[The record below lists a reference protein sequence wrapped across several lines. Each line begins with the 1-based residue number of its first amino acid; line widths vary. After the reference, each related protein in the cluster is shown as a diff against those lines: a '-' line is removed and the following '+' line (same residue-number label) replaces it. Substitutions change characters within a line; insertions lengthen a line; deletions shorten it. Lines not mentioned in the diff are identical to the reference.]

1 VQAPRCRISLHRNA
15 GREAACATILG
26 EEDDVTDTIKDS
38 GLLINGDIIPV
49 PGVKVIGPHD
59 AAWSQL
65 SPGDCRPRTAYR
77 NREVV
82 QLKPQMWMLHKT
94 IADDPEILMP
104 GSGPPGAAQKTAD
117 YWASSPL
124 HSGAH
129 LVTGHEGEVACLADL
144 WLVEAYHATVSNP
157 YSVGHETCEL
167 VGGKF
172 FEAAANATVQTC
184 LVGCQAL
191 GIQLQTPKA
200 GHYKGHPWKRMLDGG
215 RNCIGIFGHR
225 DNTESRGRWDPGD
238 MLFDMLRDKGVESFD
253 FEKEE
258 DLHVWMDRQRTLN
271 NQGYNLVVDGI
282 PGPATTAALKSEG
295 YRNGIYALGKG

>member
-1 VQAPRCRISLHRNA
+1 M
-15 GREAACATILG
+15 
-26 EEDDVTDTIKDS
+26 DDGTNS
-38 GLLINGDIIPV
+38 GGLLINGQVVPV
-49 PGVKVIGPHD
+49 PGVQVISPNQTGWAH
-59 AAWSQL
+59 L

-77 NREVV
+77 NGDVV
-82 QLKPQMWMLHKT
+82 TLKPQMWILHKT

-104 GSGPPGAAQKTAD
+104 GLGPPGGAERTAE
-117 YWASSPL
+117 YWEASPRA
-124 HSGAH
+124 SGAH
-129 LVTGHEGEVACLADL
+129 LVTGHDGIVACLADL
-144 WLVEAYHATVSNP
+144 WIVEAYHATISNQ

-172 FEAAANATVQTC
+172 FEAAMNATVQTC
-184 LVGCQAL
+184 LTGCEAL
-191 GIQLQTPKA
+191 GIQLQTPCA

-215 RNCIGIFGHR
+215 RTCVGIFGHR
-225 DNTESRGRWDPGD
+225 DNTEDRGRWDPGD
-238 MLFDMLRDKGVESFD
+238 MLFDALRARGVESFD

-271 NQGYNLVVDGI
+271 KQGYNLVVDGI